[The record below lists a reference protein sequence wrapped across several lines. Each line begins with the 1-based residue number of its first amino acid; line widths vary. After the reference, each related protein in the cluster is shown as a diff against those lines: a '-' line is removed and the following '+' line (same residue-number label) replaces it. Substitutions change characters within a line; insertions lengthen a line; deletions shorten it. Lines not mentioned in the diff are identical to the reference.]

1 MFISSFSFDVS
12 LINNDAIDAPAK
24 MNKINIS
31 MFVVR
36 SSIQGSTTPL
46 KRPKLMHIDIEVP
59 LTSVGN
65 YSRELTVKMLYK
77 IWRAALVEIVTT

>member
-24 MNKINIS
+24 MNRINIS
-31 MFVVR
+31 MFVVS

-46 KRPKLMHIDIEVP
+46 KRPKLMQIDIEVP

-65 YSRELTVKMLYK
+65 YSSELTVKMLYK